1 MTRLWLPFG
10 RRVLVLIVLLATLL
24 VLFPL
29 RLALSLLD
37 LDRIGVSA
45 RTVSGSIWSGRLED
59 VAAAGVPI
67 GTVEARLSPLELLLG
82 RARIDVTRPTDAVA
96 AGPLAGAVTVSRNSL
111 GIADVTATVPLAAA
125 LAPLPV
131 ASVTLTNFNVRFDGR
146 ACTRANGSARAALTG
161 SIAGVALAQGLN
173 GNASCDGRYVRIP
186 LTSQS
191 GQERLDLRVAID
203 GEYVADL
210 IAVQPAPDRIAALAA
225 LGFQEVPGG
234 YRLRTTGRFE

>member
-1 MTRLWLPFG
+1 MRLLWLPFG
-10 RRVLVLIVLLATLL
+10 RRVLVLIVLLATL
-24 VLFPL
+24 VALFPL

-45 RTVSGSIWSGRLED
+45 RTVSGSIWAGRLED

-82 RARIDVTRPTDAVA
+82 RARIDVRRPTNATGA
-96 AGPLAGAVTVSRNSL
+96 EMLSGAVTVSRNSL
-111 GIADVTATVPLAAA
+111 GVVDVTATVPLAAA

-131 ASVTLTNFNVRFDGR
+131 ASVVLTGLNVRFDDGV
-146 ACTRANGSARAALTG
+146 CTRANGTARALLNG
-161 SIAGVALAQGLN
+161 SIAGVALAQGLS
-173 GNASCDGRYVRIP
+173 GNAACDGRYVRIP
-186 LTSQS
+186 LNSQS
-191 GQERLDLRVAID
+191 GQERLDLRVAVD

-210 IAVQPAPDRIAALAA
+210 IAVQPASDRVVALTA
-225 LGFQEVPGG
+225 LGFEETPGG

>member
-10 RRVLVLIVLLATLL
+10 RRVLILIVLLATLI

-29 RLALSLLD
+29 RLALALLD

-45 RTVSGSIWSGRLED
+45 RAVSGSIWSGRLDE

-67 GTVEARLSPLELLLG
+67 GTAEARLSPFELLIG
-82 RARIDVTRPTDAVA
+82 RARIDVSRPADAA
-96 AGPLAGAVTVSRNSL
+96 GAGPLSGAVTVSRNSL
-111 GIADVTATVPLAAA
+111 GVADVTATVPLAAA

-131 ASVTLTNFNVRFDGR
+131 ASVSLSNFNVRFDGGACAR
-146 ACTRANGSARAALTG
+146 ASGTARAALTG
-161 SIAGVALAQGLN
+161 SIAGVALAQGLS
-173 GNASCDGRYVRIP
+173 GNASCDGRFVRIP

-191 GQERLDLRVAID
+191 GQERLDFRVAVD

-210 IAVQPAPDRIAALAA
+210 IAVQPASDRIAALAA
-225 LGFQEVPGG
+225 LGFEAVPGG
-234 YRLRTTGRFE
+234 YRLRTSGRFE